1 MKTFKQYLILLA
13 IIPLLGFLLIAAKTK
28 ESTVYGIG
36 FYNVENLFDTIHD
49 ANKNDYDYLIGGKLD
64 WNREKYSSKLTNIAK
79 VLSEM
84 GSDKTPN
91 GPAVIGLAEIEN
103 FRVLL
108 DLILQP
114 ELKNKY
120 QYLHYEGEDKRGID
134 CALLYNPELFLPQHS
149 LLVPS
154 KPLGGDTIHKT
165 RGFLVVSGLLGGE
178 KITLIVNHWPSRG
191 AESPVRVHAG
201 EQVKLITDSIYN
213 LNSHAKIVV
222 MGDLNDDPMDPSV
235 AVALGAKK
243 HVKNV
248 KSKGLYNPWWEILE
262 DKGVGTL
269 LYRGKWN
276 LFDQIII
283 SEPLLKAKSGLHF
296 VEAEVFM
303 RDYLFEQEGKYKG
316 SPFRTFGGKKWLNGY
331 SDHLPTLIYLAK

>member
-1 MKTFKQYLILLA
+1 MKTLKQYLILLA
-13 IIPLLGFLLIAAKTK
+13 IIPLMGCLLIAAKVK
-28 ESTVYGIG
+28 EPSIYGVG

-49 ANKNDYDYLIGGKLD
+49 ANKNDYEYLIGGKRGWD
-64 WNREKYSSKLTNIAK
+64 GPKYSSKLTNLAR

-84 GSDKTPN
+84 GTDKTPD
-91 GPAVIGLAEIEN
+91 GLAVIGLAEVEN

-108 DLILQP
+108 DLIQQP
-114 ELKNKY
+114 AFKGKY

-134 CALLYNPELFLPQHS
+134 CALIYNPELFLPQNS

-154 KPLGGDTIHKT
+154 KPFQGDTIHKT
-165 RGFLVVSGLLGGE
+165 RGFLVVSGLLAQE
-178 KITLIVNHWPSRG
+178 EITLIVNHWPSRG

-201 EQVKLITDSIYN
+201 EQVKAITDSIYG
-213 LNSHAKIVV
+213 LNRNAKIII
-222 MGDLNDDPMDPSV
+222 MGDLNDDPMDDSV
-235 AVALGAKK
+235 AIALGAKK
-243 HVKNV
+243 KVKEV
-248 KSKGLYNPWWEILE
+248 KKQGLFNPWWEILE

-283 SEPLLKAKSGLHF
+283 SQPLLKAKHGLRF

-303 RDYLFEQEGKYKG
+303 RDYLFQKEGKYKG
-316 SPFRTFGGKKWLNGY
+316 SPLRTFGGKEWLDGY